1 MVIDERDVSDAATAS
16 RAHHLS
22 RDYNL
27 LFVGKCF
34 FTVDIII
41 PLGALAP
48 GHFSE
53 V

>member
-1 MVIDERDVSDAATAS
+1 
-16 RAHHLS
+16 
-22 RDYNL
+22 

-53 V
+53 VWQEIIINC